1 MVASAEHRRA
11 GFGTEKDVAFQSW
24 PPQLRVLV
32 RAFSSV
38 CGTPPRSCHPRP
50 AELTT
55 MAKSQN
61 SKKQTLKKP
70 LKTQDE
76 KKAAKR
82 AKKA

>member
-1 MVASAEHRRA
+1 
-11 GFGTEKDVAFQSW
+11 
-24 PPQLRVLV
+24 
-32 RAFSSV
+32 
-38 CGTPPRSCHPRP
+38 
-50 AELTT
+50 

-70 LKTQDE
+70 LKTKDE